1 MVEQSSRSHD
11 EIDLIELFRILWS
24 KKWWI
29 VISTIIFTTLAGV
42 YAFAA
47 KEQWTSKAEV
57 VEPQLV
63 DLGDYLDLK
72 KKYALIIENN
82 KVDTNQLAI
91 DLKKDLFNKFEL
103 VASSLDKRREFFEN
117 SKFYQDL
124 SIGKDESTK
133 RRILSELINQNI
145 SVIRPDLK
153 KDPDANDRKIH
164 FFAETA
170 IDAQDTLKQFIDFV
184 NAAAYQQ
191 DLDNLLILLQQ
202 KINDLNLE
210 QTILEK
216 ELQSE
221 KIIQLANLNKALEIA
236 KAAGIKDYS
245 KTFADN
251 DTLLAGIALSD
262 TKIPL
267 SESKLNDSTYLFMLG
282 ENYLRAQIDVVNQK
296 DLIYPP
302 RYYQIQDQLSQV
314 NILMGE
320 IKQTKAQT
328 YSYQASPD
336 YPVTRDKPKKA
347 LILLIGIIFGGIIGM
362 FGVLI
367 SSLFTKNKRV

>member
-1 MVEQSSRSHD
+1 M
-11 EIDLIELFRILWS
+11 
-24 KKWWI
+24 
-29 VISTIIFTTLAGV
+29 
-42 YAFAA
+42 
-47 KEQWTSKAEV
+47 
-57 VEPQLV
+57 
-63 DLGDYLDLK
+63 
-72 KKYALIIENN
+72 
-82 KVDTNQLAI
+82 
-91 DLKKDLFNKFEL
+91 
-103 VASSLDKRREFFEN
+103 
-117 SKFYQDL
+117 
-124 SIGKDESTK
+124 
-133 RRILSELINQNI
+133 
-145 SVIRPDLK
+145 
-153 KDPDANDRKIH
+153 
-164 FFAETA
+164 
-170 IDAQDTLKQFIDFV
+170 
-184 NAAAYQQ
+184 
-191 DLDNLLILLQQ
+191 ILLQQ

-347 LILLIGIIFGGIIGM
+347 LILLIGLFVGFVLSSMVILLHGM
-362 FGVLI
+362 MNR
-367 SSLFTKNKRV
+367 SHN

>member
-1 MVEQSSRSHD
+1 MVEQSLRSHD

-42 YAFAA
+42 YAFTA

-302 RYYQIQDQLSQV
+302 RYYQIQEQLNQV
-314 NILMGE
+314 NILMS
-320 IKQTKAQT
+320 KMKKTKAQT

-336 YPVTRDKPKKA
+336 YPIVKDYPRIIIILGISIVFGIFLGIA
-347 LILLIGIIFGGIIGM
+347 LVLL
-362 FGVLI
+362 L
-367 SSLFTKNKRV
+367 RVFKSKY